1 MSNSHIICILSI
13 YAMYGYLILSTFI
26 GFRYHLYFSLIS
38 EETKMRKALPKE
50 KFLTLKWRANK
61 LLSNLKHFEH

>member
-1 MSNSHIICILSI
+1 MSNSHIICILAI

-38 EETKMRKALPKE
+38 EETKMRKA
-50 KFLTLKWRANK
+50 
-61 LLSNLKHFEH
+61 